1 MRTIRPLDLP
11 VSLGLPRGRGVFP
24 LALLLAAAFGGA
36 QTSWTQAGGAQRPT
50 ATAAVAAHPLA
61 STHKSASTH
70 QPVPA
75 SKRRAG
81 GKAAVKL
88 QVKAQVKTQ
97 ATAAQAAPAPVP
109 VTPPAPELPKWP
121 ANEKAVQATV
131 TWDSQGLRI
140 EAANSSLEQ
149 ILNDVAAATGA
160 KVEGLSADQRIFGA
174 YGPGPAREVLSRLLQ
189 GSGYNVMMI
198 GDQGQGTPRKIVLTS
213 PHAGSG
219 SPAVG
224 SAPAN
229 DNDNDDDAD
238 SEEQPATPPAR
249 PGFAPGGQPRSPQ
262 QIMQEMQQSQQKQ
275 RQSQGQPPENSQN

>member
-61 STHKSASTH
+61 STHTSASTH

-149 ILNDVAAATGA
+149 ILNDL
-160 KVEGLSADQRIFGA
+160 EHF
-174 YGPGPAREVLSRLLQ
+174 
-189 GSGYNVMMI
+189 
-198 GDQGQGTPRKIVLTS
+198 RKLC
-213 PHAGSG
+213 
-219 SPAVG
+219 
-224 SAPAN
+224 
-229 DNDNDDDAD
+229 
-238 SEEQPATPPAR
+238 R
-249 PGFAPGGQPRSPQ
+249 PGLHWYPTHFRNKRGNGWGTGVYSKSENALD
-262 QIMQEMQQSQQKQ
+262 
-275 RQSQGQPPENSQN
+275 PPSNPP